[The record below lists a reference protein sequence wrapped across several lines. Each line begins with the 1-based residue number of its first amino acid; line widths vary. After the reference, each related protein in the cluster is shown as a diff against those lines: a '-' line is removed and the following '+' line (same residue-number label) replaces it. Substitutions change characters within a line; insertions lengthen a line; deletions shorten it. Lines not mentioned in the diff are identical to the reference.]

1 LCREK
6 TGGEQDDGEDE
17 FHRQRQEHGSQSASE
32 NLQPTRVVIPKILT
46 ALFLSKSTNSFI
58 SILERKLL
66 RLIRKTKTKGDA
78 KKMIKNIT
86 AALCVLASVASLSIA
101 DSAPEASAQDTK
113 KMVQNNFV
121 ETAQKGIKLSGY
133 VDAGYSY
140 NFTGSSTQGSQVNS
154 RFLGDSTQKG
164 DFNLYAVKI
173 ALEKALTSENKAQ
186 AGFRADVMIGEDAQ
200 YLINRG
206 QPYNAG
212 TGANGNDNTQAN
224 SNALFLEQAYVNIR
238 APVGNG
244 WDFKVG
250 KFVTILGYEVI
261 ERPANM
267 NITYGQLW
275 QNAFPLTYI
284 GVLSSYRFDDYL
296 DAKLG
301 VVNGSNTDNNTTV
314 NGDSDGVAVLAALNV
329 TAPGGNANW
338 SNNFQYSTALE
349 NNTSYQNSG
358 QPTSSAPVNNFASP
372 ASGYAVVYN
381 SWGNW
386 APKFAN
392 DKLLLAFDSAL
403 GNASWSSVQNITV
416 NTTWYGAAVY
426 AKYQFND
433 WFSLASR
440 ADYLGSNNAGKF
452 GTQGAISTSSAAN
465 SFANSGHVT
474 GNNYW
479 SYTLTSAFNVI
490 DNLLIRAEYRLD
502 WGSGINS
509 TQTTPNDNGVS
520 GVQSGGPCHYAG
532 AEVVYSF

>member
-1 LCREK
+1 MRI
-6 TGGEQDDGEDE
+6 
-17 FHRQRQEHGSQSASE
+17 S
-32 NLQPTRVVIPKILT
+32 VVKNSNKGT
-46 ALFLSKSTNSFI
+46 VSMKKLS
-58 SILERKLL
+58 SILLAT
-66 RLIRKTKTKGDA
+66 IV
-78 KKMIKNIT
+78 
-86 AALCVLASVASLSIA
+86 ALTSIALA

-140 NFTGSSTQGSQVNS
+140 NFTGSASGGQVNS
-154 RFLGDSTQKG
+154 RFADDSVQQG

-173 ALEKALTSENKAQ
+173 ALEKAMTSENKAQ
-186 AGFRADVMIGEDAQ
+186 AGFRTDVMIGEDAQ
-200 YLINRG
+200 MLINRG
-206 QPYNAG
+206 QPSNAG
-212 TGANGNDNTQAN
+212 SGVNANYNGQGN
-224 SNALFLEQAYVNIR
+224 SNALFLEQAYVEIR

-275 QNAFPLTYI
+275 QNAFPLTYV

-301 VVNGSNTDNNTTV
+301 VVNGSNSDNNTTV
-314 NGDSDGVAVLAALNV
+314 NGNSDGVALLAALNV

-349 NNTSYQNSG
+349 NNTSYQNNPTG
-358 QPTSSAPVNNFASP
+358 TGQQPTSSAPVNNFASP

-403 GNASWSSVQNITV
+403 GNASWSSTQNITV

-452 GTQGAISTSSAAN
+452 GTQGAISTSTAAN
-465 SFANSGHVT
+465 SFPTLSNGHVT

-479 SYTLTSAFNVI
+479 SYTITSAFNVI

-502 WGSGINS
+502 WGTGITS
-509 TQTTPNDNGVS
+509 DQVTPNSNAVS

-532 AEVVYSF
+532 AEIVYSF

>member
-1 LCREK
+1 
-6 TGGEQDDGEDE
+6 
-17 FHRQRQEHGSQSASE
+17 
-32 NLQPTRVVIPKILT
+32 
-46 ALFLSKSTNSFI
+46 
-58 SILERKLL
+58 
-66 RLIRKTKTKGDA
+66 
-78 KKMIKNIT
+78 MIKNIT
-86 AALCVLASVASLSIA
+86 AILGVLAAVASLSLA

-140 NFTGSSTQGSQVNS
+140 NFTGASSGTSDVTGRFGS
-154 RFLGDSTQKG
+154 DTAAKG

-186 AGFRADVMIGEDAQ
+186 AGFRTDVMIGEDAN

-206 QPYNAG
+206 
-212 TGANGNDNTQAN
+212 TIDNLNNSNQN
-224 SNALFLEQAYVNIR
+224 SNALFLEQAYVSIR

-250 KFVTILGYEVI
+250 KFVSILGYEVI

-267 NITYGQLW
+267 NVTYGLLW
-275 QNAFPLTYI
+275 QQMPLYYT
-284 GVLSSYRFDDYL
+284 GVLSSYKFDDYL

-301 VVNGSNTDNNTTV
+301 VVNGSQTDNNTSTSQG
-314 NGDSDGVAVLAALNV
+314 GDGCAVLAALNV

-338 SNNFQYSTALE
+338 SNNFQYSSNNDNNTDNFANESSTSTGVE
-349 NNTSYQNSG
+349 NNSTG
-358 QPTSSAPVNNFASP
+358 T
-372 ASGYAVVYN
+372 GYSFIYN

-392 DKLLLAFDSAL
+392 DKLLFAFNAL
-403 GNASWSSVQNITV
+403 LGTASTNNNDPSQPG
-416 NTTWYGAAVY
+416 TTWFGAGAY

-433 WFSLASR
+433 WFSLCSR
-440 ADYLGSNNAGKF
+440 GEYLGGNNAQKLTGV
-452 GTQGAISTSSAAN
+452 GTNTNLSL
-465 SFANSGHVT
+465 
-474 GNNYW
+474 W
-479 SYTLTSAFNVI
+479 EYTLTAGFNVI

-502 WGSGINS
+502 WGNGSVNNFETGSTNVDNSSSG
-509 TQTTPNDNGVS
+509 PA
-520 GVQSGGPCHYAG
+520 HYAG